1 VSAETR
7 PVTGSKPAVVA
18 VSRSSSHTF
27 SKKNCVCITLLAGLG
42 VEGDAHAG
50 AKVAHRSMVKKDPE
64 QPNLRQVHL
73 LHVELL
79 EELKARGFEVYPGAI
94 GENITTRDLD
104 VLSLPQNTLLRVG
117 PSAVVQVKGLRSPCR
132 QLDDFQQGLKQAV
145 LEHSESGELIRKSG
159 IMGIVLE
166 SGEVRP
172 GDEIEV
178 ILPDP
183 PHRPLDCV

>member
-1 VSAETR
+1 MSSRDKLEGDR
-7 PVTGSKPAVVA
+7 KPAVVA
-18 VSRSSSHTF
+18 VSRSSTHTF
-27 SKKNCVCITLLAGLG
+27 SKKNCVCITLLAGMG

-50 AKVAHRSMVKKDPE
+50 AKVTHRSMVRKNPD

-73 LHVELL
+73 IHAELL
-79 EELKARGFEVYPGAI
+79 DELKERGFAVYPGAI

-104 VLSLPQNTLLRVG
+104 VLSLPQNTLLKIG

-132 QLDDFQQGLKQAV
+132 QLDEFQQGLKQAV
-145 LEHSESGELIRKSG
+145 LDRSESGELIRKSG

-178 ILPDP
+178 ILPKP
-183 PHRPLDCV
+183 PHRRLDCV